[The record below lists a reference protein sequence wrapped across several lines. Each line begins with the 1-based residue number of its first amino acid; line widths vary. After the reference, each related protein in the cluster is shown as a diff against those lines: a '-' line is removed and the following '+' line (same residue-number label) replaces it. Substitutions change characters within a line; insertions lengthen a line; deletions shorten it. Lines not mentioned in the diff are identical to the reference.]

1 MCLAPPI
8 QNVAKGTAQ
17 IWPKYGVADA
27 DAKYNSYTNTTNVL
41 PVLIVGTLY
50 VCLCVLYKH
59 SDYCVEILKKWIQFL

>member
-8 QNVAKGTAQ
+8 QNAAKGTAQ

-27 DAKYNSYTNTTNVL
+27 KYNSYTTNVL

-59 SDYCVEILKKWIQFL
+59 SAYYVEILQKWIQFL